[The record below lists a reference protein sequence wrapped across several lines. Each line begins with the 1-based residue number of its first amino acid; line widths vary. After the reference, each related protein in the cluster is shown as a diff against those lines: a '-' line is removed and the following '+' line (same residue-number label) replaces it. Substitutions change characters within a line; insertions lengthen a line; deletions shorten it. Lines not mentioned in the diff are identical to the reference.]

1 LPLSGRMAVLRCLME
16 LALASETLRAHL
28 DARIEA
34 YTGPRPIRADTFR
47 AFAGALTGPQQP
59 GPGRG
64 RWARPGAAA
73 AAAGEGVGPS
83 EDDLRAAAAASDRGT
98 AGRMLEDWM
107 EWLSQQEQH
116 RWEARGGKVVTRV
129 LHVGD

>member
-1 LPLSGRMAVLRCLME
+1 MAVLRCLME
-16 LALASETLRAHL
+16 LSLASETLRAHL

-64 RWARPGAAA
+64 RWARSGGGGAA
-73 AAAGEGVGPS
+73 GVEGGGPG
-83 EDDLRAAAAASDRGT
+83 EDDRRAAAAASDRGT

-107 EWLSQQEQH
+107 EWLSQLEQH
-116 RWEARGGKVVTRV
+116 R
-129 LHVGD
+129 

>member
-1 LPLSGRMAVLRCLME
+1 MSVLRCLME
-16 LALASETLRAHL
+16 LSLASETLRAHL

-34 YTGPRPIRADTFR
+34 YTGPRPIRAETFR
-47 AFAGALTGPQQP
+47 AFAGSLTAGPQQP

-64 RWARPGAAA
+64 RWARSGAG
-73 AAAGEGVGPS
+73 AGGGAEGGGPS
-83 EDDLRAAAAASDRGT
+83 EDDRRAAAAASDRGT

-116 RWEARGGKVVTRV
+116 R
-129 LHVGD
+129 